1 MKYFI
6 YFLMLFAVAM
16 MVLSLSLI
24 NFDNLLGE
32 ESQFGSISFMASLI
46 VLVLLIVLLASK
58 KVKEKYNEQLQDK
71 TH

>member
-24 NFDNLLGE
+24 DFDHVLGE
-32 ESQFGSISFMASLI
+32 ESQFGSIGFMASLI
-46 VLVLLIVLLASK
+46 VLVLLIILLAAK
-58 KVKEKYNEQLQDK
+58 KVKEKYDQQL
-71 TH
+71 